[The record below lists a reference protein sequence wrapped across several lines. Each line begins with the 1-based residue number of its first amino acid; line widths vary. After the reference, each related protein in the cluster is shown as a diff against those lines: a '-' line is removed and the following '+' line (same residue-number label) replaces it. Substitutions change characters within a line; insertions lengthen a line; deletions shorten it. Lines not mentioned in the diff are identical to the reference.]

1 MKTYTVERYNSHVN
15 LLKLDD
21 DEYIAR
27 RFAIECAERALP
39 IFESDVLFDKRI
51 RNAIEVARQFIDKHK
66 NSLDNISLFDD
77 LANALVNLSADAWAA
92 AWMWAHSGAKR
103 YAAEAAAFAA
113 AIHLPANIAAR
124 SAAAA
129 AIAAISEK
137 ARSTAMAEGAEAAL
151 EAARRA
157 REAEEAWQVA
167 RLQQLRWEG
176 IRSDVHGIS
185 IQ

>member
-15 LLKLDD
+15 LLNIDD

-39 IFESDVLFDKRI
+39 VFEAGVFFDLRPRDAIKAARHFIEKNKDSLDSVSLLDVL
-51 RNAIEVARQFIDKHK
+51 A
-66 NSLDNISLFDD
+66 S
-77 LANALVNLSADAWAA
+77 ALVDISAETWAA
-92 AWMWAHSGAKR
+92 AWMWAPNGAKR

-137 ARSTAMAEGAEAAL
+137 ARSAAMAEGAEAAL
-151 EAARRA
+151 EAAQHA
-157 REAEEAWQVA
+157 REAEKAWQVA
-167 RLQQLRWEG
+167 RLQQLRWEVKEA
-176 IRSDVHGIS
+176 S
-185 IQ
+185 

>member
-15 LLKLDD
+15 LLNLDD

-27 RFAIECAERALP
+27 RFAIECAEHALP
-39 IFESDVLFDKRI
+39 IYESDILFDKRP

-66 NSLDNISLFDD
+66 DD

-113 AIHLPANIAAR
+113 AIHLPANIVAR
-124 SAAAA
+124 SAAAL

-137 ARSTAMAEGAEAAL
+137 ARSAAMAEGAEAAL
-151 EAARRA
+151 EAAQHA
-157 REAEEAWQVA
+157 REAEEAWQA
-167 RLQQLRWEG
+167 TRLQQLRLG
-176 IRSDVHGIS
+176 VK
-185 IQ
+185 

>member
-1 MKTYTVERYNSHVN
+1 MKTYTIERHNSHVN
-15 LLKLDD
+15 TLNVDD

-39 IFESDVLFDKRI
+39 IFESDVLFDLRP
-51 RNAIEVARQFIDKHK
+51 RDAIEAARHFIEK
-66 NSLDNISLFDD
+66 NKDYLDSVSLLDVSASALINI
-77 LANALVNLSADAWAA
+77 SADAWAA

-103 YAAEAAAFAA
+103 YAAESAAFAA

-124 SAAAA
+124 SAAAL

-137 ARSTAMAEGAEAAL
+137 ARSAAMAEGAEAAL

>member
-1 MKTYTVERYNSHVN
+1 MKTYAVETYNSHIN

-39 IFESDVLFDKRI
+39 IFESDILFDKRP
-51 RNAIEVARQFIDKHK
+51 RNAIEVTRYFIEENK
-66 NSLDNISLFDD
+66 NSLDSISLLNT
-77 LANALVNLSADAWAA
+77 LASNLINISADAWAA
-92 AWMWAHSGAKR
+92 AWTWAPNGAKR

-113 AIHLPANIAAR
+113 AMHLPANIAAR

-137 ARSTAMAEGAEAAL
+137 ARSAAMAEGAEAAL

-157 REAEEAWQVA
+157 REAEEAWQEA
-167 RLQQLRWEG
+167 RLRQLMEE
-176 IRSDVHGIS
+176 VKKVN
-185 IQ
+185 

>member
-15 LLKLDD
+15 LLNLDD

-27 RFAIECAERALP
+27 RFAIECAERALH
-39 IFESDVLFDKRI
+39 IFESDILFDKRP

-66 NSLDNISLFDD
+66 DN

-113 AIHLPANIAAR
+113 AMHLPANVAAR

-137 ARSTAMAEGAEAAL
+137 ARSTAMADGAEATL
-151 EAARRA
+151 EATQHAI
-157 REAEEAWQVA
+157 ETEEAWQTA
-167 RLQQLRWEG
+167 RLQQLRWEVKEA
-176 IRSDVHGIS
+176 S
-185 IQ
+185 

>member
-15 LLKLDD
+15 LLNLDD

-27 RFAIECAERALP
+27 RFAIECAERALH
-39 IFESDVLFDKRI
+39 IFESDILFDKRP

-66 NSLDNISLFDD
+66 DSLDNISLFDD
-77 LANALVNLSADAWAA
+77 LTNALVNLSADAWAA
-92 AWMWAHSGAKR
+92 AWMWAHRGAKR

-137 ARSTAMAEGAEAAL
+137 ARSTAMADGAEATL
-151 EAARRA
+151 EATQHAI
-157 REAEEAWQVA
+157 ETEEAWQTA
-167 RLQQLRWEG
+167 RLQQLRWE
-176 IRSDVHGIS
+176 VKEAH
-185 IQ
+185 